1 MEQCRLLTELT
12 FFRDSYC
19 IFKSQRSVFLES
31 AVKQLVIAV
40 QLISDSAGPVRA
52 LQGRLSGCYASC
64 LSVKTTRVW
73 TSQWREEG
81 SSKHL
86 LLVFFVPNRI
96 QTKKT
101 FPNWQTVRLTGHVH
115 GVSISSVLSTKDAKY
130 SSPKLGV
137 VIAKKSSAFSETGAN
152 ASSLKTAFLSSS
164 WQLFFFPKR
173 DNLNSS
179 LS

>member
-1 MEQCRLLTELT
+1 MLRVYLLKQHVSEQVNDER
-12 FFRDSYC
+12 R
-19 IFKSQRSVFLES
+19 
-31 AVKQLVIAV
+31 AAAN
-40 QLISDSAGPVRA
+40 IS
-52 LQGRLSGCYASC
+52 CWC
-64 LSVKTTRVW
+64 
-73 TSQWREEG
+73 
-81 SSKHL
+81 
-86 LLVFFVPNRI
+86 FFVPNRI